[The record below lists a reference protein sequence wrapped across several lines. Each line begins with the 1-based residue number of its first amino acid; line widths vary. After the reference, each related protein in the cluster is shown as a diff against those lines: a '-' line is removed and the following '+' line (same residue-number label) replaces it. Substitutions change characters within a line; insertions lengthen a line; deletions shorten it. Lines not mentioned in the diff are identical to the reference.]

1 MKHILVN
8 VRLCWRENQTKLG
21 RRGKKIFRF
30 FFVRFLSSVE
40 LLPRARRSHPSKKK
54 FIFYSMLHGK
64 SVLCC
69 CIVWCQGKREN
80 MNLGWGPDTTQNFP
94 LDVSDAAGFSNR
106 GSMNLSFRT
115 YAEQCHPPKNFEFR
129 MLIAHTTIVWRAPQ
143 NIARFTYIMGF
154 SEKRK
159 VSEIVITFL
168 WLFFC

>member
-1 MKHILVN
+1 MFAFV
-8 VRLCWRENQTKLG
+8 E
-21 RRGKKIFRF
+21 GKTRQSWEGEERKCFVLYF

-40 LLPRARRSHPSKKK
+40 LLPRARRSHPSRKKK

-69 CIVWCQGKREN
+69 CIVWCRGKREN
-80 MNLGWGPDTTQNFP
+80 LYLGWGPDTTQNSP

-106 GSMNLSFRT
+106 GSLNLPFRT
-115 YAEQCHPPKNFEFR
+115 HAEQWTPPPKNFEFR

-143 NIARFTYIMGF
+143 KTARFTYIMGF

-159 VSEIVITFL
+159 SFGNRDYFSVA
-168 WLFFC
+168 FFC